1 MKRRESGKS
10 ARHARRDGWR
20 AALLTMLKYCCHK
33 TTPKFVIENTR
44 FNENARLRQ
53 DGTFDHDSRTAQQ
66 SGREYCIP
74 VFLKTYGSDVAY
86 ATEAAGDKVPRRMSF
101 RTFSEHPARTVEPAL
116 FLGRKRLDGVAWCR
130 VRQRKG
136 GRRRRVTH
144 GPPVMRDPV
153 VAGGQGRLPE
163 HQQSGE
169 CRRGP

>member
-20 AALLTMLKYCCHK
+20 ALLLTMLKYCRHK
-33 TTPKFVIENTR
+33 TTPKIVIENTR
-44 FNENARLRQ
+44 STRRQELRR
-53 DGTFDHDSRTAQQ
+53 DGTLDHDSRTVQQ
-66 SGREYCIP
+66 TGREYCIP
-74 VFLKTYGSDVAY
+74 VFLKTFGSDAAY
-86 ATEAAGDKVPRRMSF
+86 ATGLCRGERASGQA
-101 RTFSEHPARTVEPAL
+101 TFSEDPARAVEPAL

-153 VAGGQGRLPE
+153 VAGGQGGLPE
-163 HQQSGE
+163 HQQSDE
-169 CRRGP
+169 CRRDP

>member
-1 MKRRESGKS
+1 MKGGESGKS

-20 AALLTMLKYCCHK
+20 APSQAMLKYCRHK
-33 TTPKFVIENTR
+33 TGAT
-44 FNENARLRQ
+44 ARPDQRERKIARQ

-66 SGREYCIP
+66 IGREYCIP
-74 VFLKTYGSDVAY
+74 VFLKTYGSDVTY
-86 ATEAAGDKVPRRMSF
+86 ATEADGDKVARRMSF
-101 RTFSEHPARTVEPAL
+101 RAFSEDPARTVEPAL
-116 FLGRKRLDGVAWCR
+116 FLGRKWLDGVAWCR

-153 VAGGQGRLPE
+153 VAGGHGRLPE
-163 HQQSGE
+163 HQQNGE